1 MKKKDEEIMKFSIGE
16 FSRITALSIKSL
28 RLYHEK
34 GLLVPAE
41 VDTSSGYR
49 FYDEKNYEVAKSIKI
64 LKEYEFSLAEIKEIL
79 AECDDEAD
87 ILAHLQ
93 KKLQTI
99 RNEISR
105 YKEISCSIELTIQA
119 ERESAMKTDVKFE
132 IEEKELDIMLIAGYR
147 MQGKYDE
154 AGEGFKLLGKKFGRF
169 INGKPLTLYFDGEY
183 KEEDADF
190 ETCFPVRKGKKIDGI
205 SVRELKGGKAV
216 TLIHQGPYENL
227 SDSYKK
233 LFSYIHEKG
242 YKTILPTRE
251 VYLKGPGMIF
261 KGNAN
266 NYLTEIQIFLS
277 A

>member
-1 MKKKDEEIMKFSIGE
+1 MKFSIGE